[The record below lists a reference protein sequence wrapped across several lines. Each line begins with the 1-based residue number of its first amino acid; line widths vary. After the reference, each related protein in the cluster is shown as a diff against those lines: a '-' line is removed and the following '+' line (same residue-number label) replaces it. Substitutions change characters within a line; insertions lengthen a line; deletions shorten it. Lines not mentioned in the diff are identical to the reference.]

1 MKDVTTIDFTERYGK
16 VVEEDVAN
24 QKVFFIQNGIEYD
37 GAGKACNKKQI
48 KAHYAKVAAEAQ
60 QTADAAREAYEEA
73 QALADDQASALVPDE
88 PKTVPELTAA
98 LKDAGVEIPEGT
110 LKAGLEDL
118 WELEKA
124 RVAAAAAA

>member
-1 MKDVTTIDFTERYGK
+1 MKDVTQIDFTERYGK
-16 VVEEDVAN
+16 VVEEDVVN

-37 GAGKACNKKQI
+37 GSGTACNKKQI

-60 QTADAAREAYEEA
+60 ETADQAMKAFEQA
-73 QALADDQASALVPDE
+73 QAQADTLMSELVPDD

-98 LKDAGVEIPEGT
+98 LKAAEVVIPDGS
-110 LKAGLEDL
+110 LKADLEDL

-124 RVAAAAAA
+124 KQVAAQAA